1 MAQENPSTDM
11 HELLLRLGYHETGIH
26 NIIDEID
33 NLLND
38 IGFDEIEK
46 KAYDAIDIKDAAGL
60 ITVLN
65 ELMKRMENKGI
76 YRPDYPTVLIK
87 LLVNGLNNMKEDI
100 FSILEKSSLST
111 EEIKKEQE
119 FLASCA
125 AITQLGYILLYRLIG
140 EIKAASSGEHVFIL
154 IDHFTP
160 DSMIFVDFSIDSI
173 LEIDAKQYETEENNY
188 SLKPQASDDETSKH
202 IAQYYSYFHA
212 ASGIGLSHNIHNNIG
227 IAYDKIGMHKEAI
240 SEFNEALRLDPGY
253 VEVLNNLAASY
264 HRLGLVDEAIEKLRE
279 AISSKPGYLE
289 AHCNLGSIYA
299 SSGRFEE
306 ALSEFNAALSINPE
320 SALVYNNLG
329 NLYTEQERLPEAIIS
344 FQEAVKFDPEYL
356 PARSNL
362 GTQYYRQG
370 RHEDAIREFNEV
382 LRRDP
387 DFPEA
392 YCGMGSAY
400 YELGSFDKSA
410 QAWMRAVYLSPEL
423 IECVPEK
430 LLLKVKR
437 GISRVE

>member
-1 MAQENPSTDM
+1 MAHENPCTDM

-26 NIIDEID
+26 NIRDELD

-46 KAYDAIDIKDAAGL
+46 KAHDAIDVKDAAGL

-76 YRPDYPTVLIK
+76 YRPDYPTILIK
-87 LLVNGLNNMKEDI
+87 LLVNGLNNKNEDI
-100 FSILEKSSLST
+100 FSILEGSNLST
-111 EEIKKEQE
+111 EEIKKERE

-125 AITQLGYILLYRLIG
+125 AITQLGYIMIYRIIG
-140 EIKAASSGEHVFIL
+140 EVKAASSGEHVFIL

-160 DSMIFVDFSIDSI
+160 DTMIFVDFSIDSI
-173 LEIDAKQYETEENNY
+173 LETEVKQYEKEENNY
-188 SLKPQASDDETSKH
+188 CLNSPTSEDEISKH
-202 IAQYYSYFHA
+202 IAQYYSYFHTV
-212 ASGIGLSHNIHNNIG
+212 SGIGLSHNIHNNIG
-227 IAYDKIGMHKEAI
+227 IAYDKAGMHREAI

-264 HRLGLVDEAIEKLRE
+264 HRIGLVDEAIENLRQ
-279 AISSKPGYLE
+279 AISFRPGYPE

-306 ALSEFNAALSINPE
+306 ALAEFNAALSINPE
-320 SALVYNNLG
+320 SALVHNNLG
-329 NLYTEQERLPEAIIS
+329 NLYTEQEKFPEAILA
-344 FQEAVKFDPEYL
+344 FQEAVKLNPEYL

-362 GTQYYRQG
+362 GTLYVRQG
-370 RHEDAIREFNEV
+370 RHEDALREFSEV

-387 DFPEA
+387 ELPEA
-392 YCGMGSAY
+392 YCGMGGAY
-400 YELGSFDKSA
+400 YELGSFDRSA
-410 QAWMRAVYLSPEL
+410 QAWMRAVNLAPEL

>member
-1 MAQENPSTDM
+1 MAQENPCTDM
-11 HELLLRLGYHETGIH
+11 HELLLRLGYHETSVQ

-33 NLLND
+33 NLFND
-38 IGFDEIEK
+38 IGFDELEK
-46 KAYDAIDIKDAAGL
+46 KAHDAIKAKYTEGL
-60 ITVLN
+60 ISVLN
-65 ELMKRMENKGI
+65 ELMKCLENKGI

-87 LLVNGLNNMKEDI
+87 LIVNGLNNKNEDI
-100 FSILEKSSLST
+100 FSILEESSLSA

-125 AITQLGYILLYRLIG
+125 AITQLGYIMIYRIIG
-140 EIKAASSGEHVFIL
+140 EVKAASSGPHVFIL

-173 LEIDAKQYETEENNY
+173 LEIDAKQYEKEKNYY
-188 SLKPQASDDETSKH
+188 SLKAPASDDKTSKH

-227 IAYDKIGMHKEAI
+227 IAYDKAGMHEEAI
-240 SEFNEALRLDPGY
+240 SEFNEALRLDPAY
-253 VEVLNNLAASY
+253 VEVLNNLAVSY
-264 HRLGLVDEAIEKLRE
+264 HRMGLVDEAIKNLRE
-279 AISSKPGYLE
+279 TISFRPRYLE

-299 SSGRFEE
+299 SSRRFEE
-306 ALSEFNAALSINPE
+306 ALSEFNVAMSINPE
-320 SALVYNNLG
+320 SALVHNNLG
-329 NLYTEQERLPEAIIS
+329 NLYMEQERLPEAIIA
-344 FQEAVKFDPEYL
+344 FQEAIKLDPEYI

-362 GTQYYRQG
+362 GTLYSRQG

-387 DFPEA
+387 EIPEA
-392 YCGMGSAY
+392 YCGMGIAY
-400 YELGSFDKSA
+400 YELGSFEKSA
-410 QAWMRAVYLSPEL
+410 RAWMRAVYLVPEL

-437 GISRVE
+437 GISRGE

>member
-11 HELLLRLGYHETGIH
+11 HKLLLRLGYHETGIH
-26 NIIDEID
+26 NIMDELD

-46 KAYDAIDIKDAAGL
+46 KGHDAINLGDTAGFISTL
-60 ITVLN
+60 K
-65 ELMKRMENKGI
+65 ELMKSLENKGI

-87 LLVNGLNNMKEDI
+87 LLVNGLNNKNEDI
-100 FSILEKSSLST
+100 FSILEGSSLST

-125 AITQLGYILLYRLIG
+125 AITQLGYILLYQIIG
-140 EIKAASSGEHVFIL
+140 EVKAASSGEHVFIL

-160 DSMIFVDFSIDSI
+160 DTMIFVDFSIDSI
-173 LEIDAKQYETEENNY
+173 LEIDAKQYDSKENNH
-188 SLKPQASDDETSKH
+188 SLKDPASDDETSKH

-227 IAYDKIGMHKEAI
+227 IAYDKAGMHEEAI
-240 SEFNEALRLDPGY
+240 SEFNEAIMLDPGY

-264 HRLGLVDEAIEKLRE
+264 HRMGQVDEAIEKLRI
-279 AISSKPGYLE
+279 AIGSRPGYLE

-306 ALSEFNAALSINPE
+306 ALAEFNVALSINPE
-320 SALVYNNLG
+320 SALFHNNLG
-329 NLYTEQERLPEAIIS
+329 NLYIEQEKFHEAIIA
-344 FQEAVKFDPEYL
+344 FQEAVKLDPEYL

-362 GTQYYRQG
+362 GTLYSRQG
-370 RHEDAIREFNEV
+370 RHEDALRELSEV

-387 DFPEA
+387 ELPEA
-392 YCGMGSAY
+392 HCGMGVAY

-410 QAWMRAVYLSPEL
+410 QAWMRAVNLTPEL

-437 GISRVE
+437 GIPRVE